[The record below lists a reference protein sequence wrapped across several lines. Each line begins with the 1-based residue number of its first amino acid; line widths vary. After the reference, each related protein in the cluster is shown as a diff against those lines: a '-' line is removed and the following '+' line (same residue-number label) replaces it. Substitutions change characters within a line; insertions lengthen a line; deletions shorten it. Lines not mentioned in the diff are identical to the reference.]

1 MASDN
6 SCKYKKNL
14 LDSEKKEEPVFFID
28 NVQSKLKVKKSQIFF
43 NHLRR
48 SLSLRRTSSHK
59 RSQKDSDISTKSL
72 NLDNLFPKTD
82 INNQQ
87 VLKRKP
93 FWFQQENGHV
103 HSQVRKTKITYSV

>member
-1 MASDN
+1 MACDN

-28 NVQSKLKVKKSQIFF
+28 NVQSKLKVKKPQIFY

-48 SLSLRRTSSHK
+48 SLSLRRKSSHN
-59 RSQKDSDISTKSL
+59 RSQKDISTKSL
-72 NLDNLFPKTD
+72 NLDKLFPKTD